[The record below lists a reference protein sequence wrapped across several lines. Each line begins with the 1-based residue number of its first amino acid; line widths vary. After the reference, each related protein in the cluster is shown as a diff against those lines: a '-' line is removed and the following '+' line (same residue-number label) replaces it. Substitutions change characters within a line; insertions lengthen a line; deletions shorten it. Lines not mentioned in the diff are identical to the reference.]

1 VITAVATFMGE
12 LRRMQIRGYKR
23 GIQRIYILWHCEC
36 LNVNCWPL
44 ARQWS
49 TRWCVISPTVNGVFC
64 DQIRSVFV

>member
-36 LNVNCWPL
+36 L
-44 ARQWS
+44 
-49 TRWCVISPTVNGVFC
+49 
-64 DQIRSVFV
+64 